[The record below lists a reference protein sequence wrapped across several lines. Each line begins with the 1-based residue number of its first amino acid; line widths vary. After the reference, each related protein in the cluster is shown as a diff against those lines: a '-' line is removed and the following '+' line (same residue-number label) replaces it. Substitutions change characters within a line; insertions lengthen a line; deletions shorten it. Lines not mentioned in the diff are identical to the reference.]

1 MTVGHRRAGGEL
13 VKVVFQLEPGAWHGS
28 GTETLWAERV
38 DERRFRLRNVPF
50 FVFGVGVDDV
60 IFAREAGDDI
70 FEFESVSIHGGHS
83 TYRII
88 AGATIS
94 SEQINSK
101 WQELEE
107 LGCTYEQGPGRLR
120 AVDAPPK
127 ADIHKVYALLEEGE
141 RGGLWDFEEGYCG
154 HAVST

>member
-1 MTVGHRRAGGEL
+1 
-13 VKVVFQLEPGAWHGS
+13 VKVAFQLDPGAWHGS

-38 DERRFRLRNVPF
+38 GERQFRLRNVPF

-60 IFAREAGDDI
+60 IFAREAGGI
-70 FEFESVSIHGGHS
+70 FELESVSIHGGHS

-107 LGCTYEQGPGRLR
+107 LGCTYEQGPGASELLMFLR
-120 AVDAPPK
+120 RQTSTRCMRCLRK
-127 ADIHKVYALLEEGE
+127 ASGE
-141 RGGLWDFEEGYCG
+141 DSGTSRKATVAML
-154 HAVST
+154 